1 MECTMTKTRITRSL
15 LATAA
20 VLLSVGFLG
29 GCGVPKELTA
39 ADQAIADARKAGK
52 DKDCPEL
59 FAAAEKLKNDAF
71 AVCTPCD
78 TKKAI
83 ELANESMARAKALCP
98 PKPVPPP
105 PPVVKAPPA
114 APVVALSANPASVKQ
129 GECSTL
135 SWTTS
140 NAAAATI
147 DQGVGT
153 VDLNGSKK
161 VCPEATTTYKLGAK
175 GEGGMRDAS
184 TTVTVVPRV
193 IDRLTLH
200 VNFDTNKATFKKAD
214 DADVEK
220 AVEFLKKYPT
230 AKFELEGHT
239 DSTGS
244 PAYNQKLSEKRA
256 EAVKERLVKRG
267 IDPARI
273 HAVGYGETKPVAD
286 NKTVKG
292 RAENRRV
299 EVLILSE

>member
-1 MECTMTKTRITRSL
+1 MTKFRMTRSL

-20 VLLSVGFLG
+20 VLLSVGFLS

-105 PPVVKAPPA
+105 PPPPVVKAPEPA
-114 APVVALSANPASVKQ
+114 PAPAPPPPPPPVVAPK
-129 GECSTL
+129 
-135 SWTTS
+135 
-140 NAAAATI
+140 
-147 DQGVGT
+147 
-153 VDLNGSKK
+153 
-161 VCPEATTTYKLGAK
+161 
-175 GEGGMRDAS
+175 
-184 TTVTVVPRV
+184 V

-200 VNFDTNKATFKKAD
+200 VNFATNKATFAKAE

-220 AVEFLKKYPT
+220 ALEFLKKYPA
-230 AKFELEGHT
+230 AKFDLEGYT

-244 PAYNQKLSEKRA
+244 PEYNQKLSEKRA

-273 HAVGYGETKPVAD
+273 HTAGFGETKPIAD

>member
-1 MECTMTKTRITRSL
+1 MECTMTKFRMTRSL
-15 LATAA
+15 VSTAA
-20 VLLSVGFLG
+20 VLLSLGFLS

-39 ADQAIADARKAGK
+39 ADQAIAAARQAGK

-78 TKKAI
+78 TAKAI
-83 ELANESMARAKALCP
+83 ALANESLARANALCP

-105 PPVVKAPPA
+105 PPPPPVVKAAPAPPPPPPPPP
-114 APVVALSANPASVKQ
+114 APVV
-129 GECSTL
+129 
-135 SWTTS
+135 
-140 NAAAATI
+140 
-147 DQGVGT
+147 
-153 VDLNGSKK
+153 
-161 VCPEATTTYKLGAK
+161 
-175 GEGGMRDAS
+175 
-184 TTVTVVPRV
+184 VPKV

-200 VNFDTNKATFKKAD
+200 VNFATNKATFAKAE

-220 AVEFLKKYPT
+220 ALEFLKKYPA
-230 AKFELEGHT
+230 AKFTLEGHT

-244 PAYNQKLSEKRA
+244 PEYNQKLSEKRA
-256 EAVKERLVKRG
+256 EAVKERLVKKGG
-267 IDPARI
+267 IDPVRI
-273 HAVGYGETKPVAD
+273 STAGFGETKPIAD

>member
-1 MECTMTKTRITRSL
+1 MECTMTKFRMTRSL

-20 VLLSVGFLG
+20 VLLSVGFLS

-39 ADQAIADARKAGK
+39 ADQAIAAARQAGK

-114 APVVALSANPASVKQ
+114 PVITFAANPASVKQ

-135 SWTTS
+135 TWTTS
-140 NAAAATI
+140 NASGAMI
-147 DQGVGT
+147 DQGVGK

-161 VCPEATTTYKLGAK
+161 VCPDATTTYKLGAN
-175 GEGGMRDAS
+175 GAGGARDAS
-184 TTVTVVPRV
+184 AMVTVVPRV

-200 VNFDTNKATFKKAD
+200 VNFATNKATFAKAD

-230 AKFELEGHT
+230 AKFDLEGHT
-239 DSTGS
+239 DSTG
-244 PAYNQKLSEKRA
+244 PKAYNQTLSEKRA

-273 HAVGYGETKPVAD
+273 HTAGFGDTKPVGD

>member
-1 MECTMTKTRITRSL
+1 MNRNVAIRFPAAQSAAGSYLDKVHGIKSEIAETEMECTMTKTRISRSL
-15 LATAA
+15 VATGA
-20 VLLSVGFLG
+20 VLLSLGFLS

-39 ADQAIADARKAGK
+39 ADQAIAAARQAGK

-59 FAAAEKLKNDAF
+59 FATAERLKNEAF

-78 TKKAI
+78 TAKAI
-83 ELANESMARAKALCP
+83 GLANEALARANALCP

-105 PPVVKAPPA
+105 PPPPPVVKAPEPA
-114 APVVALSANPASVKQ
+114 PAPAPAPPPPPPPPVVTPK
-129 GECSTL
+129 
-135 SWTTS
+135 
-140 NAAAATI
+140 
-147 DQGVGT
+147 
-153 VDLNGSKK
+153 
-161 VCPEATTTYKLGAK
+161 
-175 GEGGMRDAS
+175 
-184 TTVTVVPRV
+184 V

-200 VNFDTNKATFKKAD
+200 VNFATNKATFAKAD

-230 AKFELEGHT
+230 AKFDLEGHT

-244 PAYNQKLSEKRA
+244 DAYNQTLSEKRA

-273 HAVGYGETKPVAD
+273 HTVGFGEKKPIAD
-286 NKTVKG
+286 NKTAKG

>member
-1 MECTMTKTRITRSL
+1 MTKTRISRTL

-20 VLLSVGFLG
+20 VLLSVGFLA

-39 ADQAIADARKAGK
+39 ADQAIAAARQAGK

-78 TKKAI
+78 TAKAI
-83 ELANESMARAKALCP
+83 ALANESLARASALCP

-105 PPVVKAPPA
+105 PPPPPVVKAPEPA
-114 APVVALSANPASVKQ
+114 PAPAPPPPPPPPPVVAPK
-129 GECSTL
+129 
-135 SWTTS
+135 
-140 NAAAATI
+140 
-147 DQGVGT
+147 
-153 VDLNGSKK
+153 
-161 VCPEATTTYKLGAK
+161 
-175 GEGGMRDAS
+175 
-184 TTVTVVPRV
+184 V

-200 VNFDTNKATFKKAD
+200 VNFATNKATMLKAD

-230 AKFELEGHT
+230 AKFTLEGHT

-244 PAYNQKLSEKRA
+244 DAYNQTLSEKRA

-273 HAVGYGETKPVAD
+273 STAGFGEKKPVAD

>member
-1 MECTMTKTRITRSL
+1 MERTMTKTRFSRSL

-39 ADQAIADARKAGK
+39 ADQAIAKARQAGK

-59 FAAAEKLKNDAF
+59 FATAEKLKNDAF

-83 ELANESMARAKALCP
+83 ELANEALARANALCP

-105 PPVVKAPPA
+105 PPPPPVVKAPEPA
-114 APVVALSANPASVKQ
+114 PAPAPPPPPPVVAPK
-129 GECSTL
+129 
-135 SWTTS
+135 
-140 NAAAATI
+140 
-147 DQGVGT
+147 
-153 VDLNGSKK
+153 
-161 VCPEATTTYKLGAK
+161 
-175 GEGGMRDAS
+175 
-184 TTVTVVPRV
+184 V

-200 VNFDTNKATFKKAD
+200 VNFATNKATFAKAD

-220 AVEFLKKYPT
+220 AVEFLKKYPAARFT
-230 AKFELEGHT
+230 LEGHT

-244 PAYNQKLSEKRA
+244 DAHNQTLSEKRA

-273 HAVGYGETKPVAD
+273 HTAGFGETKPIAD